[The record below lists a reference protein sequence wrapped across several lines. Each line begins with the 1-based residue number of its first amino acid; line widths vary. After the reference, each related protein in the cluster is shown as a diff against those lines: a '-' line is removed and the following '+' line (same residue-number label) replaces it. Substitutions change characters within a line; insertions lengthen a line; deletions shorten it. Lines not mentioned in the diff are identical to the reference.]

1 MQRDLLSSSCVQHQ
15 PAGVYAAGSSKVT
28 QGDTAYMIRP
38 VHYIRPSSIA
48 ENDRLTSLQGTGLCM
63 FVFQLCSPGP

>member
-38 VHYIRPSSIA
+38 VHCISAPQASQRMI
-48 ENDRLTSLQGTGLCM
+48 G
-63 FVFQLCSPGP
+63 